1 MLYGKLTINK
11 TEFIGMRVRYCMK
24 KIKFGSIEILG
35 YIGGLIWIAVI
46 LLRGIYFSNNYMYFF
61 LVGILP
67 NLGAA
72 WLITM
77 FGKWIVLL
85 ICKQDYSIKRHFII
99 CFGVLILAFVSEL
112 IHDSFLNSPFDIC
125 DIVITIIAQ
134 LTIFL
139 IPIVIKDKSFKN
151 NG

>member
-85 ICKQDYSIKRHFII
+85 ICKQD
-99 CFGVLILAFVSEL
+99 
-112 IHDSFLNSPFDIC
+112 
-125 DIVITIIAQ
+125 IA
-134 LTIFL
+134 
-139 IPIVIKDKSFKN
+139 
-151 NG
+151 